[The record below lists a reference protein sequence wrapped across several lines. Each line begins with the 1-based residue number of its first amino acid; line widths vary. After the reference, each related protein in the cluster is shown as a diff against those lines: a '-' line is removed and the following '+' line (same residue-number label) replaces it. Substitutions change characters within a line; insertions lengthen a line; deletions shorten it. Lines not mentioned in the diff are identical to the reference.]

1 MNHESVLMPHPV
13 LRSGSSDYGDDE
25 SFDMEKARAQRRD
38 DHVVIEAS
46 FVLSCHKLEEMIGN
60 GQARFFVLVQCS
72 ETSYRCADR
81 TRGRKITIKIKS
93 DDLSGKMTL
102 TPYVIASSEI
112 PRFRTAQYDED
123 LDAGDEDIPRGSI
136 LAVGRS
142 QEVEI
147 DDIGP
152 LHSAL
157 YLRPNDKVEPGK
169 YVIDTE
175 GERIVVQMESSTY
188 KAVTRIRECNN
199 DLLYSSIY
207 QSAIEHAI
215 RERRKHKGSRWVSV
229 LDKTLSEHGIEIDDD
244 TTPERAHEHAQTLLA
259 KPLERLIEWEGGRR
273 EVG

>member
-1 MNHESVLMPHPV
+1 MNHESALMPHPV
-13 LRSGSSDYGDDE
+13 LRSGDSDYGDGE
-25 SFDMEKARAQRRD
+25 SFDMEKARARRRD
-38 DHVVIEAS
+38 GHVVIEAY
-46 FVLSCHKLEEMIGN
+46 FVLSCHGLEEMIGN

-72 ETSYRCADR
+72 ETGYRRADR
-81 TRGRKITIKIKS
+81 TCGRKITIKIKS

-102 TPYVIASSEI
+102 TPYVIASGEI

-123 LDAGDEDIPRGSI
+123 LGVGGEDIPRGSI
-136 LAVGRS
+136 LAVGSS

-157 YLRPNDKVEPGK
+157 YLRSSDKVEPGR
-169 YVIDTE
+169 YVIDMDR
-175 GERIVVQMESSTY
+175 ERIVVEMAPSTY
-188 KAVTRIRECNN
+188 EAVARIREHSN

-215 RERRKHKGSRWVSV
+215 RERCKHRGRRWVSV

-244 TTPERAHEHAQTLLA
+244 ATSERAHEHAQTLLA
-259 KPLERLIEWEGGRR
+259 KPLERLIEWERR
-273 EVG
+273 GSELG